1 MKKIIFNI
9 FLLLIS
15 APLFSQNKIFT
26 HQDSLRGSI
35 TKERIWWDLKHYDL
49 NIKVVPETTSI
60 LGKNSISYEVLK
72 TYQIMQIDLQE
83 PMKITKIIQND
94 SELNFTKDGYSYFI
108 KLKDKQLKGDTNE
121 LTVFF

>member
-94 SELNFTKDGYSYFI
+94 SELNFTKRWIFI
-108 KLKDKQLKGDTNE
+108 LH
-121 LTVFF
+121 